1 MNDVQH
7 PNHYTWKGVECKTV
21 IESMTKGL
29 DGQDAYYVGNII
41 KYLYRYP
48 KKGTALKDLM
58 KARQYLDFLI
68 TSQEVK
74 ENTSTSRM
82 GKDED

>member
-1 MNDVQH
+1 MTNNIEH
-7 PNHYTWKGVECKTV
+7 PNHYMWKGVECKDI

-48 KKGTALKDLM
+48 KKGTARKDLL

-68 TSQEVK
+68 TNEEVQEAAK
-74 ENTSTSRM
+74 EK
-82 GKDED
+82 GDA

>member
-1 MNDVQH
+1 
-7 PNHYTWKGVECKTV
+7 
-21 IESMTKGL
+21 L
-29 DGQDAYYVGNII
+29 DGQGAYYVGNII

-74 ENTSTSRM
+74 ENTSTSLM

>member
-1 MNDVQH
+1 
-7 PNHYTWKGVECKTV
+7 
-21 IESMTKGL
+21 MTKGL

-48 KKGTALKDLM
+48 AKGTAIKDLM

-68 TSQEVK
+68 TNEEVK
-74 ENTSTSRM
+74 E
-82 GKDED
+82 KEHEKHD